1 MPSGVGDF
9 LATFGRGEAVGE
21 RIGEAAVA
29 AWESQHRKGCPMA
42 VQKKTRPNPGLLT
55 IEEAAAYTALSTK
68 TIRRRIA
75 DGALPAFRVGPRSI
89 RVRPEYLEQLLRPI
103 PNARSWR

>member
-1 MPSGVGDF
+1 M
-9 LATFGRGEAVGE
+9 T
-21 RIGEAAVA
+21 
-29 AWESQHRKGCPMA
+29 
-42 VQKKTRPNPGLLT
+42 VQKKTRPTRRLLT
-55 IEEAAAYTALSTK
+55 IEEAAAYTSLSTR

-89 RVRPEYLEQLLRPI
+89 RVRREHLEQLLRPI

>member
-1 MPSGVGDF
+1 MSVSVRQPSQAGQ
-9 LATFGRGEAVGE
+9 
-21 RIGEAAVA
+21 
-29 AWESQHRKGCPMA
+29 SQHRKGCPMT
-42 VQKKTRPNPGLLT
+42 VQNKTRPTRRLLT
-55 IEEAAAYTALSTK
+55 IEEAAAYTSLSTR

-89 RVRPEYLEQLLRPI
+89 RVRPEHLEQLLLPI